1 MDVNPV
7 ITEIELALSKAALLA
22 EQVKEQRGAALAGT
36 IREIT
41 EALIEAKRQ
50 ALALQEDLSGIEE
63 LLAAHDQIAVEHGV
77 LWRFI
82 GDKKIGGPFC
92 PKCHATAHELVK
104 LHYHPGA
111 IGRHPQSPYY
121 TCERCGARIES

>member
-1 MDVNPV
+1 MDISPV
-7 ITEIELALSKAALLA
+7 IAEIELALGKTALLA
-22 EQVKEQRGAALAGT
+22 EQVKEQKGAALAGT

-41 EALIEAKRQ
+41 EALLEAKRQ
-50 ALALQEDLSGIEE
+50 ALALQEDLSRFEE
-63 LLAAHDQIAVEHGV
+63 LLAAHDQLTVERGL

-92 PKCHATAHELVK
+92 PKCHETASDLVK

-111 IGRHPQSPYY
+111 IGHYPQPPYY
-121 TCERCGARIES
+121 TCERCGARFVS